1 MSSKGIGHDGFKS
14 KVIGKLIPIRD
25 NVLVTDMEFGE
36 RKIGMFVLPS
46 DDGKS
51 EGVRHR
57 WARVWA
63 VGAEQK
69 DVKVGDWILLEHG
82 RWTRG
87 VTVVQED
94 GSEIIIRRADLNGIL
109 MVSDGKPDENILNTF
124 SGHSK
129 VEHQQ
134 WDPASFASPSF
145 EQ

>member
-25 NVLVTDMEFGE
+25 HILLTDMEFGE
-36 RKIGMFVLPS
+36 RKLGMFVLPS

-57 WARVWA
+57 WGRVWA
-63 VGAEQK
+63 IGPEQK
-69 DVKVGDWILLEHG
+69 DVKVGEWILLEHG

-87 VTVVQED
+87 VTVVEED

-109 MVSDGKPDENILNTF
+109 MVSDGKPDEKYMNTY
-124 SGHSK
+124 GAHSK
-129 VEHQQ
+129 VQHQE

>member
-1 MSSKGIGHDGFKS
+1 MIN
-14 KVIGKLIPIRD
+14 KVTGKIIPIRD

-57 WARVWA
+57 WGRVWA
-63 VGAEQK
+63 TGPDQK
-69 DVKVGDWILLEHG
+69 DVNVGDWILLEHG

-87 VTVVQED
+87 VTVVEED
-94 GSEIIIRRADLNGIL
+94 GTEITVRRADVNAIL
-109 MVSDGKPDENILNTF
+109 MVSDEKPEEKYLNTY

-129 VEHQQ
+129 VQHQQ
-134 WDPASFASPSF
+134 WDPAQFAGPQF
-145 EQ
+145 

>member
-63 VGAEQK
+63 VGPEQK
-69 DVKVGDWILLEHG
+69 DIKVGEWVLLEHG

-87 VTVVQED
+87 ITVEENGED
-94 GSEIIIRRADLNGIL
+94 IIVRRADNKAIL
-109 MVSDGKPDENILNTF
+109 LISDERPDENILNTF
-124 SGHSK
+124 GGHSK